1 MPHAAAPSFRA
12 ACAILG
18 YYHKFFLPRV
28 CNNMEWTN
36 EKLLNFINDYRK
48 CKVLWDIR
56 NPNYKHNSKKR
67 KILIAFGQKY
77 GMDEGSVRK
86 KIKNLRSAF
95 HREHH
100 RLTSKMK
107 DDHESDDVRKWFAY
121 DALKFILHVTGPYM
135 SKREELSNSAEE
147 SFQEEDYENDQEPF
161 DISTQYIQLMD
172 ESPERAKSPDKQ
184 KYQNSLITSNEE
196 DEYDLFGRSMT
207 MQLRKMPE
215 LVALDLMQKMQLMVF
230 NAKKQLNKAKNKTKV
245 KIPQPVSH
253 SVPSTSKR
261 IRSPSPMS
269 HKSSP
274 RSSPMYKFQTVS
286 PDDTCVEDNTD
297 KDFYEYMITVEDD
310 KQDIEGINKNASC
323 NDLKKQLKRKSFKS
337 IDPLEVKRIKH

>member
-1 MPHAAAPSFRA
+1 
-12 ACAILG
+12 
-18 YYHKFFLPRV
+18 
-28 CNNMEWTN
+28 MEWTN
-36 EKLLNFINDYRK
+36 EKLLNFIKDYRK

-56 NPNYKHNSKKR
+56 NPNYNKHNIKKR

-107 DDHESDDVRKWFAY
+107 DESDDVRKWFAY
-121 DALKFILHVTGPYM
+121 DALKFILDVTGPYM
-135 SKREELSNSAEE
+135 TKREEQSNSAEE
-147 SFQEEDYENDQEPF
+147 SFQEEDYDIDLQEPF

-172 ESPERAKSPDKQ
+172 ESPERSKSPDKQ
-184 KYQNSLITSNEE
+184 KSLVTSNEE

-230 NAKKQLNKAKNKTKV
+230 NAKKQLNKVKNKKQV

-253 SVPSTSKR
+253 SVPSTSKER
-261 IRSPSPMS
+261 IRSPSPLS

-274 RSSPMYKFQTVS
+274 RSSPMYKFEAIS
-286 PDDTCVEDNTD
+286 PDETCAEDNAD

-310 KQDIEGINKNASC
+310 KLGCEGINKNAS
-323 NDLKKQLKRKSFKS
+323 NELKQQLKRKSLKP
-337 IDPLEVKRIKH
+337 IDPLEVKRIKD